1 MIQVKQ
7 KIFHL
12 LTEHISFYRSG
23 DRLWYEEETGG
34 LTRDQ
39 VDQVKKTSL
48 ARVLC
53 DNSDDVSVIQPR
65 VFHVPDVE
73 NRRVPCE
80 DIPEIDLS
88 LWKEK

>member
-1 MIQVKQ
+1 M
-7 KIFHL
+7 
-12 LTEHISFYRSG
+12 
-23 DRLWYEEETGG
+23 
-34 LTRDQ
+34 
-39 VDQVKKTSL
+39 DQVKKSSL

-65 VFHVPDVE
+65 VFHVPDVD